1 MMPFVNL
8 TAQREAYRE
17 ELETAERAV
26 LDSGCYIGGPEV
38 AALEKELA
46 DYCNSGNSDAG
57 SDGAKPGKQGF
68 FGGKEKHFT
77 GKDHAE
83 PETRAIACASGTDA
97 LTIALMALG
106 IKPGDEVIVPDFTF
120 IAPAECVAFLGG
132 TPRFAD
138 IDPETL
144 LIDPESVKALIGPKT
159 RGILAVDLFGQVAD
173 FNELWE
179 IAVANDLWLLED
191 AAQAFGAKYDIGV
204 PPYSDIITSRAC
216 TLATISIT
224 SFYPSKPLGCYGD
237 GGAIF
242 THDAQLAEKVR
253 MLANHGSRERYLHKT
268 VGLNSRLDALQAAI
282 LRVKLRHL
290 EEELKVRRENARKY
304 DEFFAE
310 YNAGLRASAGADI
323 SGASAG
329 AKIVP
334 QYIEH
339 GCTSTYAQYTVLAD
353 DREAF
358 IKKLDKAGIPHC
370 IHYPMPL
377 HEQPCFRGLAQ
388 GSENRNAIMA
398 SQKAVSLPV
407 CAFTDV
413 DFIINKLRSV
423 Q

>member
-1 MMPFVNL
+1 MPFVNL

-38 AALEKELA
+38 AALERELA
-46 DYCNSGNSDAG
+46 DFCNSGNSDAG
-57 SDGAKPGKQGF
+57 KQGF
-68 FGGKEKHFT
+68 WGGKESLFT
-77 GKDHAE
+77 GKDRAE
-83 PETRAIACASGTDA
+83 LKTSAITCASGTDA

-132 TPRFAD
+132 IPRFAD

-159 RGILAVDLFGQVAD
+159 RGIIGVDLFGQVAD

-191 AAQAFGAKYDIGV
+191 AAQAFGATFAPWEGISPNKPWRAGTIG
-204 PPYSDIITSRAC
+204 S
-216 TLATISIT
+216 ISIT

-253 MLANHGSRERYLHKT
+253 MLANHGSRERYLHET
-268 VGLNSRLDALQAAI
+268 VGMNSRLDALQAAI

-310 YNAGLRASAGADI
+310 YSAGLRASGGND
-323 SGASAG
+323 G

-353 DREAF
+353 DRETF

-370 IHYPMPL
+370 IHYPQPL
-377 HEQPCFRGLAQ
+377 HEQPCFRELAQ
-388 GSENRNAIMA
+388 GSENKNAIEA
-398 SQKAVSLPV
+398 SKKAVSLPV

-423 Q
+423 L

>member
-1 MMPFVNL
+1 MPFVNL

-17 ELETAERAV
+17 ELEAAERAV

-38 AALEKELA
+38 KALEAELA
-46 DYCNSGNSDAG
+46 DFCNSAGRNAGKGSFLGGIAG
-57 SDGAKPGKQGF
+57 SDR
-68 FGGKEKHFT
+68 
-77 GKDHAE
+77 AE
-83 PETRAIACASGTDA
+83 PKTSAITCASGTDA

-106 IKPGDEVIVPDFTF
+106 LKPGDEVIVPDFTF
-120 IAPAECVAFLGG
+120 IAPAECVAYLGG
-132 TPRFAD
+132 IPRFAD

-159 RGILAVDLFGQVAD
+159 RGIIGVDLFGQCAP
-173 FNELWE
+173 FAHLTETTLWE
-179 IAVANDLWLLED
+179 IAVANDLWLVED

-253 MLANHGSRERYLHKT
+253 MLANHGSKERYLHET

-282 LRVKLRHL
+282 LRVKLRHF
-290 EEELKVRRENARKY
+290 ESELKVRCENARKY
-304 DEFFAE
+304 DEFFGAL
-310 YNAGLRASAGADI
+310 NDAGGID
-323 SGASAG
+323 G

-334 QYIEH
+334 QQIGANCKTPKLEIN
-339 GCTSTYAQYTVLAD
+339 CTSTYAQYTVLAD
-353 DREAF
+353 NREAF
-358 IKKLDKAGIPHC
+358 IAKLDAAGIPHC
-370 IHYPMPL
+370 IHYPQPL
-377 HEQPCFRGLAQ
+377 HEQPCFKGLAQ
-388 GSENRNAIMA
+388 GSENKNATMA
-398 SQKAVSLPV
+398 SQKAISLPV

-423 Q
+423 L

>member
-1 MMPFVNL
+1 MPFVNL

-17 ELETAERAV
+17 ELEAAERAV

-57 SDGAKPGKQGF
+57 SDGAGPGKQGF
-68 FGGKEKHFT
+68 FGGK
-77 GKDHAE
+77 DRAE

-97 LTIALMALG
+97 LTIALIALG
-106 IKPGDEVIVPDFTF
+106 LKPGDEVIVPDFTF

-144 LIDPESVKALIGPKT
+144 LIDPESVRALIGPKT
-159 RGILAVDLFGQVAD
+159 RGIIGVDLFGQVAD

-253 MLANHGSRERYLHKT
+253 MLANHGSRERYLHET
-268 VGLNSRLDALQAAI
+268 VGMNSRLDALQAAI

-310 YNAGLRASAGADI
+310 YNAGLRASAGAGI

-334 QYIEH
+334 QYIGEN
-339 GCTSTYAQYTVLAD
+339 CTSTYAQYTVLAD
-353 DREAF
+353 NREAF

-423 Q
+423 L

>member
-1 MMPFVNL
+1 MPFVNL

-17 ELETAERAV
+17 ELETAERAI

-38 AALEKELA
+38 AALERELA
-46 DYCNSGNSDAG
+46 DFCNSGNSDAG
-57 SDGAKPGKQGF
+57 KQGSF
-68 FGGKEKHFT
+68 A
-77 GKDHAE
+77 GKDRAE
-83 PETRAIACASGTDA
+83 PETRAITCASGTDA

-159 RGILAVDLFGQVAD
+159 RGIIGVDLFGQVAD

-253 MLANHGSRERYLHKT
+253 MLANHGSRERYLHET
-268 VGLNSRLDALQAAI
+268 VGMNSRLDALQAAI

-310 YNAGLRASAGADI
+310 YNVRVNAGA
-323 SGASAG
+323 GASAG
-329 AKIVP
+329 ARIVP
-334 QYIEH
+334 QYIGEN
-339 GCTSTYAQYTVLAD
+339 CTSTYAQYTVL
-353 DREAF
+353 
-358 IKKLDKAGIPHC
+358 
-370 IHYPMPL
+370 YSN
-377 HEQPCFRGLAQ
+377 PCFIRI
-388 GSENRNAIMA
+388 SMR
-398 SQKAVSLPV
+398 S
-407 CAFTDV
+407 
-413 DFIINKLRSV
+413 FILR
-423 Q
+423 

>member
-1 MMPFVNL
+1 MPFVNL

-17 ELETAERAV
+17 ELEAAERAV

-46 DYCNSGNSDAG
+46 DFCNSGNSDAG
-57 SDGAKPGKQGF
+57 KQGSF
-68 FGGKEKHFT
+68 A
-77 GKDHAE
+77 GKDRAE

-106 IKPGDEVIVPDFTF
+106 LKPGDEVIVPDFTF
-120 IAPAECVAFLGG
+120 IAPAECVAFLGAV
-132 TPRFAD
+132 PKFAD

-144 LIDPESVKALIGPKT
+144 LIDPESVRALIGPKT
-159 RGILAVDLFGQVAD
+159 RGIIGVDLFGQVAD

-191 AAQAFGAKYDIGV
+191 AAQAFGATFAPWEGISPNKPWRAGTIG
-204 PPYSDIITSRAC
+204 S
-216 TLATISIT
+216 ISIT

-237 GGAIF
+237 GGALF
-242 THDAQLAEKVR
+242 TSDPKLEAKIRQI
-253 MLANHGSRERYLHKT
+253 ANHGSRERYLHET
-268 VGLNSRLDALQAAI
+268 VGMNSRLDALQAAV

-310 YNAGLRASAGADI
+310 YNAGLRASAGAG

-353 DREAF
+353 DRETF

-370 IHYPMPL
+370 IHYPQPL

-388 GSENRNAIMA
+388 DSENKNSIMA
-398 SQKAVSLPV
+398 SRKAVSLPV

-423 Q
+423 L

>member
-1 MMPFVNL
+1 MPFVNI
-8 TAQREAYRE
+8 TGQRDAYRE
-17 ELETAERAV
+17 ELLAAERAV

-38 AALEKELA
+38 KALEAELA
-46 DYCNSGNSDAG
+46 DFCNSSSSDAE
-57 SDGAKPGKQGF
+57 KKGF
-68 FGGKEKHFT
+68 FGGKESLFT
-77 GKDHAE
+77 GKDRTE
-83 PETRAIACASGTDA
+83 PKTSAITCASGTDA

-106 IKPGDEVIVPDFTF
+106 LKPGDEVIVPDFTF

-132 TPRFAD
+132 IPRFAD

-159 RGILAVDLFGQVAD
+159 RGIIGVDLFGQCAP
-173 FNELWE
+173 FAHLTETTLWE

-204 PPYSDIITSRAC
+204 PPYSDIITHRAC

-242 THDAQLAEKVR
+242 THDASLAEKVR
-253 MLANHGSRERYLHKT
+253 MLANHGSKERYLHET

-282 LRVKLRHL
+282 LRVKLRHF
-290 EEELKVRRENARKY
+290 EDELKVRRENARKY

-310 YNAGLRASAGADI
+310 YNARVDAGA
-323 SGASAG
+323 GASAS
-329 AKIVP
+329 ARIVP
-334 QYIEH
+334 QYIGEN
-339 GCTSTYAQYTVLAD
+339 CTSTYAQYTVLAD

-358 IKKLDKAGIPHC
+358 IKKLDAEGIPHC
-370 IHYPMPL
+370 IHYPQPL
-377 HEQPCFRGLAQ
+377 HEQPCFRDLAQ
-388 GSENRNAIMA
+388 GSENKNAIEA
-398 SQKAVSLPV
+398 SKKAVSLPV

-413 DFIINKLRSV
+413 DFIIDKLRAAL
-423 Q
+423 

>member
-1 MMPFVNL
+1 MLFVNL

-57 SDGAKPGKQGF
+57 KQGSF
-68 FGGKEKHFT
+68 A
-77 GKDHAE
+77 GKDRAE

-106 IKPGDEVIVPDFTF
+106 LKPGDEVIVPDFTF

-132 TPRFAD
+132 IPRFAD

-144 LIDPESVKALIGPKT
+144 LIDPESVRALIGPKT
-159 RGILAVDLFGQVAD
+159 RGIIGVDLFGQVAD

-191 AAQAFGAKYDIGV
+191 AAQAFGATFAPWEGISPNKPWRAGTIG
-204 PPYSDIITSRAC
+204 S
-216 TLATISIT
+216 ISIT

-237 GGAIF
+237 GGALF
-242 THDAQLAEKVR
+242 TSDPKLEAKIRQI
-253 MLANHGSRERYLHKT
+253 ANHGSRERYLHET
-268 VGLNSRLDALQAAI
+268 VGMNSRLDALQAAV

-304 DEFFAE
+304 GEFFAE
-310 YNAGLRASAGADI
+310 YNAGAGI

-334 QYIEH
+334 QKIAH
-339 GCTSTYAQYTVLAD
+339 GNTSTYAQYTVLAD

-370 IHYPMPL
+370 IHYPQPL

-398 SQKAVSLPV
+398 SQKAVSLPI

-413 DFIINKLRSV
+413 DFIINKQRSV
-423 Q
+423 L

>member
-38 AALEKELA
+38 AALERELA
-46 DYCNSGNSDAG
+46 DFCNSGNSDAG
-57 SDGAKPGKQGF
+57 KQGSF
-68 FGGKEKHFT
+68 A
-77 GKDHAE
+77 GKDRAE

-132 TPRFAD
+132 IPRFAD

-144 LIDPESVKALIGPKT
+144 LIDPESVRALIGPKT
-159 RGILAVDLFGQVAD
+159 RGIIGVDLFGQVAD

-179 IAVANDLWLLED
+179 IAVANDLWILED
-191 AAQAFGAKYDIGV
+191 AAQAFGATFAPWEGISPNKPWRAGTIG
-204 PPYSDIITSRAC
+204 S
-216 TLATISIT
+216 ISIT

-237 GGAIF
+237 GGALF
-242 THDAQLAEKVR
+242 TSDPKLEAKIRQI
-253 MLANHGSRERYLHKT
+253 ANHGSRERYLHET
-268 VGLNSRLDALQAAI
+268 VGMNSRLDALQAAV

-290 EEELKVRRENARKY
+290 EDELKVRRENARKY
-304 DEFFAE
+304 DEFFEE
-310 YNAGLRASAGADI
+310 YNAGLRASAGAGI

-353 DREAF
+353 DRETF

-370 IHYPMPL
+370 IHYPQPL
-377 HEQPCFRGLAQ
+377 HEQPCFKELAQ
-388 GSENRNAIMA
+388 DSENRNAIMA
-398 SQKAVSLPV
+398 SKKVISLPF
-407 CAFTDV
+407 CAFTNV
-413 DFIINKLRSV
+413 EEIIARLKKV
-423 Q
+423 M

>member
-8 TAQREAYRE
+8 TGQREAYRE
-17 ELETAERAV
+17 ELEAAERAV
-26 LDSGCYIGGPEV
+26 LDSGCYIGWPEV

-46 DYCNSGNSDAG
+46 DFCNSGNSDAG
-57 SDGAKPGKQGF
+57 SDGAGPGKQGF
-68 FGGKEKHFT
+68 FGGK
-77 GKDHAE
+77 DRAE

-106 IKPGDEVIVPDFTF
+106 LKPGDEVIVPDFTF

-144 LIDPESVKALIGPKT
+144 LIDPESVRALIGPKT
-159 RGILAVDLFGQVAD
+159 RGIIGVDLFGQVAD

-191 AAQAFGAKYDIGV
+191 AAQAFGATFAPWEGISPNKSWRAGTIG
-204 PPYSDIITSRAC
+204 S
-216 TLATISIT
+216 ISIT

-253 MLANHGSRERYLHKT
+253 MLANHGSKERYLHET
-268 VGLNSRLDALQAAI
+268 VGLNSRLDALQAAV

-290 EEELKVRRENARKY
+290 EEELKVRRKNARKY

-310 YNAGLRASAGADI
+310 YSAGLRASGGND
-323 SGASAG
+323 G

-334 QYIEH
+334 QKIEY

-353 DREAF
+353 NREAF

-370 IHYPMPL
+370 IHYPQPL

-423 Q
+423 L

>member
-1 MMPFVNL
+1 MPFVNL

-57 SDGAKPGKQGF
+57 KQGSF
-68 FGGKEKHFT
+68 A
-77 GKDHAE
+77 GKDRAE

-106 IKPGDEVIVPDFTF
+106 LKPGDEVIVPDFTF

-132 TPRFAD
+132 IPRFAD

-144 LIDPESVKALIGPKT
+144 LIDPESVRALIGPKT
-159 RGILAVDLFGQVAD
+159 RGIIGVDLFGQVAD

-191 AAQAFGAKYDIGV
+191 AAQAFGATFAPWEGISPNKPWRAGTIG
-204 PPYSDIITSRAC
+204 S
-216 TLATISIT
+216 ISIT

-242 THDAQLAEKVR
+242 TSDASLAEKVR
-253 MLANHGSRERYLHKT
+253 MLANHGSKERYLHET

-310 YNAGLRASAGADI
+310 YNVRVNAGA
-323 SGASAG
+323 GASAG
-329 AKIVP
+329 ARIVP

-353 DREAF
+353 DRETF
-358 IKKLDKAGIPHC
+358 IAKLNAAGIPHC

-423 Q
+423 L

>member
-1 MMPFVNL
+1 MPFVNL

-46 DYCNSGNSDAG
+46 DFCNSGNSDAG
-57 SDGAKPGKQGF
+57 SDGAEPGKQGSF
-68 FGGKEKHFT
+68 A
-77 GKDHAE
+77 GKDRAE

-132 TPRFAD
+132 IPRFAD

-144 LIDPESVKALIGPKT
+144 LIDPESVRALIGPKT
-159 RGILAVDLFGQVAD
+159 RGIIAVDLFGQVAD

-253 MLANHGSRERYLHKT
+253 MLANHGSRERYLHET
-268 VGLNSRLDALQAAI
+268 VGMNSRLDALQAAI

-310 YNAGLRASAGADI
+310 YNAGLRASAGAGI

-353 DREAF
+353 NREAF

-423 Q
+423 L

>member
-1 MMPFVNL
+1 MPFVNL

-17 ELETAERAV
+17 ELESAERAV

-46 DYCNSGNSDAG
+46 DFCNSGNSDAG
-57 SDGAKPGKQGF
+57 SDGAKPGKQGSF
-68 FGGKEKHFT
+68 AGKGGVVA
-77 GKDHAE
+77 GKDRTE

-144 LIDPESVKALIGPKT
+144 LIDPESVRALIGPKT
-159 RGILAVDLFGQVAD
+159 RGIIGVDLFGQVAN

-242 THDAQLAEKVR
+242 THDAQLAEKVK

-268 VGLNSRLDALQAAI
+268 VGMNSRLDALQAAV

-304 DEFFAE
+304 DEFF
-310 YNAGLRASAGADI
+310 GTLI
-323 SGASAG
+323 GASGGNDG
-329 AKIVP
+329 AKVVP
-334 QYIEH
+334 QHIEY

-423 Q
+423 L

>member
-1 MMPFVNL
+1 MIPFINVR
-8 TAQREAYRE
+8 AQREAYKSE
-17 ELETAERAV
+17 FLQAEQQV
-26 LDSGCYIGGPEV
+26 LDSGCFIGGPV
-38 AALEKELA
+38 VQSLERELA
-46 DYCNSGNSDAG
+46 DFCNSG
-57 SDGAKPGKQGF
+57 
-68 FGGKEKHFT
+68 
-77 GKDHAE
+77 KDSAE
-83 PETRAIACASGTDA
+83 PETRAITCASGTDA

-106 IKPGDEVIVPDFTF
+106 LKPGDEVIVPDFTF
-120 IAPAECVAFLGG
+120 IAPAECVALLGG
-132 TPRFAD
+132 VPRFAD

-144 LIDPESVKALIGPKT
+144 LIDPESVRALIGPKT
-159 RGILAVDLFGQVAD
+159 RGIIGVDLFGQVAD

-179 IAVANDLWLLED
+179 IAVANDLWILED
-191 AAQAFGAKYDIGV
+191 AAQAFGATFAPWEGISPKSPNKPWRAGTIG
-204 PPYSDIITSRAC
+204 S
-216 TLATISIT
+216 ISIT

-237 GGAIF
+237 GGALF
-242 THDAQLAEKVR
+242 TSDPKLEAKIRQI
-253 MLANHGSRERYLHKT
+253 ANHGSRERYLHET
-268 VGLNSRLDALQAAI
+268 VGMNSRLDALQAAV

-290 EEELKVRRENARKY
+290 EDELKVRRENARKY

-310 YNAGLRASAGADI
+310 YNAGLRASAGAG

-370 IHYPMPL
+370 IHYPQPL
-377 HEQPCFRGLAQ
+377 HEQPCFRELAQ

-423 Q
+423 L

>member
-8 TAQREAYRE
+8 TGQREAYRE
-17 ELETAERAV
+17 ELEAAERAV

-38 AALEKELA
+38 KALEAELA
-46 DYCNSGNSDAG
+46 DFCNSGSPDAG
-57 SDGAKPGKQGF
+57 KGS
-68 FGGKEKHFT
+68 
-77 GKDHAE
+77 AE
-83 PETRAIACASGTDA
+83 PWTQAITCASGTDA

-106 IKPGDEVIVPDFTF
+106 LKPGDEVIVPDFTF

-132 TPRFAD
+132 IPRFAD

-159 RGILAVDLFGQVAD
+159 RGIIGVDLFGQCAP
-173 FNELWE
+173 FAHLTETTLWE

-204 PPYSDIITSRAC
+204 PPYSDIITHRAC

-253 MLANHGSRERYLHKT
+253 MLANHGSKERYLHET

-290 EEELKVRRENARKY
+290 EDELKVRRKNARKY
-304 DEFFAE
+304 DEFFEE
-310 YNAGLRASAGADI
+310 YNADLRASAGA
-323 SGASAG
+323 GASAG
-329 AKIVP
+329 ARIVP
-334 QYIEH
+334 QYIGEN
-339 GCTSTYAQYTVLAD
+339 CTSTYAQYTVLAD
-353 DREAF
+353 DREVF

-370 IHYPMPL
+370 IHYPQPL
-377 HEQPCFRGLAQ
+377 HEQPCFRELGQ
-388 GSENRNAIMA
+388 GSENKNAIEA
-398 SQKAVSLPV
+398 SKKAVSLPV

-413 DFIINKLRSV
+413 DFIIDKLRSV
-423 Q
+423 L

>member
-1 MMPFVNL
+1 MPFVNL
-8 TAQREAYRE
+8 TAQREVYRE

-46 DYCNSGNSDAG
+46 DFCNSGNSDT
-57 SDGAKPGKQGF
+57 GKQGSF
-68 FGGKEKHFT
+68 AGKGGVVA
-77 GKDHAE
+77 GKDRAE

-106 IKPGDEVIVPDFTF
+106 LKPGDEVIVPDFTF

-144 LIDPESVKALIGPKT
+144 LIDPESVRALISPKT
-159 RGILAVDLFGQVAD
+159 RGIIGVDLFGQVAD

-179 IAVANDLWLLED
+179 IAVANDLWILED
-191 AAQAFGAKYDIGV
+191 AAQAFGATFTPWEGISPKSPNKPWRAGTIG
-204 PPYSDIITSRAC
+204 S
-216 TLATISIT
+216 ISIT

-237 GGAIF
+237 GGALF
-242 THDAQLAEKVR
+242 TSDPKLEAKIRQI
-253 MLANHGSRERYLHKT
+253 ANHGSRERYLHET
-268 VGLNSRLDALQAAI
+268 VGMNSRLDALQAAI

-304 DEFFAE
+304 DEFFTE
-310 YNAGLRASAGADI
+310 YNAGAGI

-334 QYIEH
+334 QYIKH

-423 Q
+423 L

>member
-8 TAQREAYRE
+8 TGQREAYRE
-17 ELETAERAV
+17 ELEAAERAV

-38 AALEKELA
+38 AALERELA

-57 SDGAKPGKQGF
+57 KQGF
-68 FGGKEKHFT
+68 FDGKGG
-77 GKDHAE
+77 
-83 PETRAIACASGTDA
+83 ETRAITCASGTDA

-106 IKPGDEVIVPDFTF
+106 LKPGDEVIVPDFTF

-132 TPRFAD
+132 IPRFAD

-144 LIDPESVKALIGPKT
+144 QIDPESVRALIGPKT
-159 RGILAVDLFGQVAD
+159 RGIIGVDLFGQCAPFEELRRIAD
-173 FNELWE
+173 AHN
-179 IAVANDLWLLED
+179 LWLLED
-191 AAQAFGAKYDIGV
+191 AAQAFGA
-204 PPYSDIITSRAC
+204 TSTAGATAGTKLRRAC

-237 GGAIF
+237 GGALF
-242 THDAQLAEKVR
+242 TSDPKLEAKIRQI
-253 MLANHGSRERYLHKT
+253 ANHGSRERYLHET
-268 VGLNSRLDALQAAI
+268 VGMNSRLDALQAAV

-290 EEELKVRRENARKY
+290 EDELKVRRENARKY
-304 DEFFAE
+304 DEFF
-310 YNAGLRASAGADI
+310 GTLI
-323 SGASAG
+323 GASGGIDG

-334 QYIEH
+334 QHIEY

-353 DREAF
+353 DRETF

-370 IHYPMPL
+370 IHYPQPL
-377 HEQPCFRGLAQ
+377 HEQPCFRELAQ
-388 GSENRNAIMA
+388 GSENKNAIEA
-398 SQKAVSLPV
+398 SKKAVSLPV

-423 Q
+423 L

>member
-1 MMPFVNL
+1 MPFVNL
-8 TAQREAYRE
+8 TGQREAYRE
-17 ELETAERAV
+17 ELEAAERAV

-46 DYCNSGNSDAG
+46 DFCNSGCSDAG
-57 SDGAKPGKQGF
+57 KEGF
-68 FGGKEKHFT
+68 FDGKGG
-77 GKDHAE
+77 
-83 PETRAIACASGTDA
+83 ETRAITCASGTDA

-106 IKPGDEVIVPDFTF
+106 LKPGDEVIVPDFTF

-132 TPRFAD
+132 IPRFAD

-159 RGILAVDLFGQVAD
+159 RGIIGVDLFGQCAP
-173 FNELWE
+173 FAHLTETTLWE

-191 AAQAFGAKYDIGV
+191 AAQAFGAKYNIGV
-204 PPYSDIITSRAC
+204 PPYSDIITHRAC

-253 MLANHGSRERYLHKT
+253 MLANHGSKERYLHET

-282 LRVKLRHL
+282 LRVKLRHF
-290 EEELKVRRENARKY
+290 ESELKVRRENARKY
-304 DEFFAE
+304 DKFFAE
-310 YNAGLRASAGADI
+310 YSARASAGAGI

-334 QYIEH
+334 QYIGEN
-339 GCTSTYAQYTVLAD
+339 CTSTYAQYTVLAD

-370 IHYPMPL
+370 IHYPQPL
-377 HEQPCFRGLAQ
+377 HEQPCFRGFAQ
-388 GSENRNAIMA
+388 GSENRNAIEA
-398 SQKAVSLPV
+398 SKKAVSLPV

-413 DFIINKLRSV
+413 DFIIDKLRAAL
-423 Q
+423 

>member
-1 MMPFVNL
+1 MPFVNL

-57 SDGAKPGKQGF
+57 SDGAEPGKQGSF
-68 FGGKEKHFT
+68 A
-77 GKDHAE
+77 GKDRAE

-97 LTIALMALG
+97 LTIALMTLG

-120 IAPAECVAFLGG
+120 IAPAECVAFWGG

-159 RGILAVDLFGQVAD
+159 RGIIGVDLFGQVAD

-253 MLANHGSRERYLHKT
+253 MLANHGSRERYLHET
-268 VGLNSRLDALQAAI
+268 VGMNSRLDALQAAI

-310 YNAGLRASAGADI
+310 YNAGLRTSAGAGI

-358 IKKLDKAGIPHC
+358 IKKLNAAGIPHC

-388 GSENRNAIMA
+388 GRENRNAIMA

-423 Q
+423 L

>member
-1 MMPFVNL
+1 MPFVNL

-46 DYCNSGNSDAG
+46 DFCKSGNSDAG
-57 SDGAKPGKQGF
+57 KQGSF
-68 FGGKEKHFT
+68 A
-77 GKDHAE
+77 GKDRAD
-83 PETRAIACASGTDA
+83 PETSVITCASGTDA

-159 RGILAVDLFGQVAD
+159 RGIIGVDLFGQVAD

-242 THDAQLAEKVR
+242 TLDAQLAEKVR
-253 MLANHGSRERYLHKT
+253 MLANHGSKERYLHET
-268 VGLNSRLDALQAAI
+268 VGMNSRLDALQAAI

-310 YNAGLRASAGADI
+310 YNVRVNAGA
-323 SGASAG
+323 GASAG
-329 AKIVP
+329 ARIVP

-370 IHYPMPL
+370 IHYPQPL
-377 HEQPCFRGLAQ
+377 HKQPCFRGLAQ

-413 DFIINKLRSV
+413 DFVINKLRSV
-423 Q
+423 L

>member
-1 MMPFVNL
+1 MPFVNL

-46 DYCNSGNSDAG
+46 DFCNSGNSDAG
-57 SDGAKPGKQGF
+57 KQGS
-68 FGGKEKHFT
+68 FGGKESYFT
-77 GKDHAE
+77 GKDRAE

-106 IKPGDEVIVPDFTF
+106 LQPGDEVIVPDFTF

-132 TPRFAD
+132 IPRFAD

-144 LIDPESVKALIGPKT
+144 LIDPESVRALIGPKT
-159 RGILAVDLFGQVAD
+159 RGIIGVDLFGQVAD

-253 MLANHGSRERYLHKT
+253 MLANHGSRERYLHET
-268 VGLNSRLDALQAAI
+268 VGMNSRLDALQAAI

-310 YNAGLRASAGADI
+310 YSAGLRASAGAGI

-358 IKKLDKAGIPHC
+358 IKKLDAAGIPHC
-370 IHYPMPL
+370 IHYPQPL
-377 HEQPCFRGLAQ
+377 HEQPCFRELAQ
-388 GSENRNAIMA
+388 GSENKNAIEA
-398 SQKAVSLPV
+398 SKKAVSLPV

-423 Q
+423 L

>member
-8 TAQREAYRE
+8 TGQREAYRE
-17 ELETAERAV
+17 ELEAAERAV

-38 AALEKELA
+38 KALEAELA
-46 DYCNSGNSDAG
+46 DFCNSGSPDAG
-57 SDGAKPGKQGF
+57 KGR
-68 FGGKEKHFT
+68 
-77 GKDHAE
+77 AE
-83 PETRAIACASGTDA
+83 PKTSAITCASGTDA

-106 IKPGDEVIVPDFTF
+106 LKPGDEVIVPDFTF
-120 IAPAECVAFLGG
+120 VAPAECVAFLGG
-132 TPRFAD
+132 IPRFAD

-159 RGILAVDLFGQVAD
+159 RGIIGVDLFGQCAP
-173 FNELWE
+173 FAHLTETTLWE

-242 THDAQLAEKVR
+242 THNAQLAEKVR
-253 MLANHGSRERYLHKT
+253 MLANHGSKERYLHET

-290 EEELKVRRENARKY
+290 EEELKVRCENAHKY
-304 DEFFAE
+304 DKFFAE
-310 YNAGLRASAGADI
+310 YNARVDT
-323 SGASAG
+323 G

-334 QYIEH
+334 QYIGEN
-339 GCTSTYAQYTVLAD
+339 CTSTYAQYTVLAD

-370 IHYPMPL
+370 IHYPQPL
-377 HEQPCFRGLAQ
+377 HEQPCFRELAQ
-388 GSENRNAIMA
+388 GSENKNAIEA
-398 SQKAVSLPV
+398 SKKAVSLPV

-413 DFIINKLRSV
+413 DFIIDKLRAAL
-423 Q
+423 

>member
-1 MMPFVNL
+1 MPFVNL

-17 ELETAERAV
+17 ELEAAERAV

-57 SDGAKPGKQGF
+57 KQGSF
-68 FGGKEKHFT
+68 A
-77 GKDHAE
+77 GKDRAE
-83 PETRAIACASGTDA
+83 PETRVITCASGTDA

-106 IKPGDEVIVPDFTF
+106 LKPGDEVIVPDFTF

-132 TPRFAD
+132 IPRFAD

-144 LIDPESVKALIGPKT
+144 QIDPERVRALIGPKT
-159 RGILAVDLFGQVAD
+159 RGIIGVDLFGQVAD

-191 AAQAFGAKYDIGV
+191 AAQAFGATFAPWEGISPNKPWRAGTIG
-204 PPYSDIITSRAC
+204 S
-216 TLATISIT
+216 ISIT

-237 GGAIF
+237 GGALF
-242 THDAQLAEKVR
+242 TSDPKLEAKIRQI
-253 MLANHGSRERYLHKT
+253 ANHGSRERYLHET
-268 VGLNSRLDALQAAI
+268 VGMNSRLDALQAAV

-304 DEFFAE
+304 DKFFAE
-310 YNAGLRASAGADI
+310 YNAGLRASAGAGI

-334 QYIEH
+334 QKIEH

-353 DREAF
+353 DRETF
-358 IKKLDKAGIPHC
+358 IKKLDAAGIPHC
-370 IHYPMPL
+370 IHYPQPL

-388 GSENRNAIMA
+388 GCENRNAIMA

-423 Q
+423 L